1 MNRQLRRLGLIMVVL
16 YAVLFV
22 QLNVLQVANAGKYK
36 TNPLNTAQV
45 IRDFTRN
52 RGRILSADGQVIAQS
67 VAADDRYKY
76 QRQYPLGD
84 LFAHPVGYFSLT
96 YGADGVEKAQ
106 NDALSGQTNAQ
117 RLKGLG
123 SLFRDKATT
132 GDVTTTL
139 RTDLQQ
145 LAKDALGE
153 REGSVVVLDP
163 RTGAVLAMWSWPSY
177 DPNVLSSHDLKA
189 VDAARKALL
198 ADDEAKP
205 LLSNAFQERYM
216 PGSTFKV
223 ITSTAALENGTTV
236 DRVFDTERSYVPPLT
251 TNPINNYGGSLC
263 GGTFLDVFRQSCNT
277 PFARLGVEL
286 GADKMVA
293 KTKAFGFGEKV
304 PIDLPGAAA
313 SFFGDVKDF
322 AQNDPKLAQSSF
334 GQNEVAVTPL
344 HMALLAASVANKGRM
359 MTPYVVA
366 ETHDA
371 DGTTLFRHAPSVWK
385 TPMSEDTAATLTQA
399 MTLVAQAGTA
409 RCCLKLEDGI
419 QAAAKTGTAQLRAPD
434 DPRGPLSH
442 AWITTF
448 APAEAPRVAV
458 AVMLKATPE
467 VTVGTGGTLA
477 GPIARQLLDAALKVV
492 P

>member
-16 YAVLFV
+16 YAILFV

-67 VAADDRYKY
+67 VPADDRYRY

-177 DPNVLSSHDLKA
+177 DPNALSSHDLKA
-189 VDAARKALL
+189 VDASRKALL

-251 TNPINNYGGSLC
+251 TNPINNYGG
-263 GGTFLDVFRQSCNT
+263 
-277 PFARLGVEL
+277 
-286 GADKMVA
+286 
-293 KTKAFGFGEKV
+293 
-304 PIDLPGAAA
+304 
-313 SFFGDVKDF
+313 
-322 AQNDPKLAQSSF
+322 
-334 GQNEVAVTPL
+334 
-344 HMALLAASVANKGRM
+344 
-359 MTPYVVA
+359 
-366 ETHDA
+366 
-371 DGTTLFRHAPSVWK
+371 
-385 TPMSEDTAATLTQA
+385 
-399 MTLVAQAGTA
+399 
-409 RCCLKLEDGI
+409 
-419 QAAAKTGTAQLRAPD
+419 
-434 DPRGPLSH
+434 
-442 AWITTF
+442 
-448 APAEAPRVAV
+448 
-458 AVMLKATPE
+458 
-467 VTVGTGGTLA
+467 
-477 GPIARQLLDAALKVV
+477 
-492 P
+492 